1 MDNFLT
7 RLVDEQLELQSK
19 LEKLSSFISS
29 GNISNVELD
38 QQRLLKMQVSA
49 MVLYNEILKDRILL
63 LTNNK

>member
-19 LEKLSSFISS
+19 LDKLSSFISS
-29 GNISNVELD
+29 GKISNVDLN

-49 MVLYNEILKDRILL
+49 MVLYNEILKDRMSL

>member
-19 LEKLSSFISS
+19 LDKLSSFISS

-49 MVLYNEILKDRILL
+49 MVLYNEILKDRISL

>member
-19 LEKLSSFISS
+19 LDKLSSFISS
-29 GNISNVELD
+29 GKISNVELD

-49 MVLYNEILKDRILL
+49 MALYNEILKDRISL

>member
-19 LEKLSSFISS
+19 LDKLSSFISS
-29 GNISNVELD
+29 GKISNVELD

>member
-1 MDNFLT
+1 MNDFLT

-19 LEKLSSFISS
+19 LERLSDFISS
-29 GNISNVELD
+29 GRIANVDLD

-49 MVLYNEILKDRILL
+49 MVLYNEILKDRISL

>member
-1 MDNFLT
+1 MNDFLT

-19 LEKLSSFISS
+19 LEKLSDFISS
-29 GNISNVELD
+29 GKIANVDLD

>member
-19 LEKLSSFISS
+19 LDKLSSFISS
-29 GNISNVELD
+29 GKISNVELD

-49 MVLYNEILKDRILL
+49 MVLYNEIMKERISL

>member
-1 MDNFLT
+1 MNDFLT

-19 LEKLSSFISS
+19 LEKLSDFISS
-29 GNISNVELD
+29 GKIANVDLD

-49 MVLYNEILKDRILL
+49 MVLYNEILKDRISL

>member
-19 LEKLSSFISS
+19 LEKLSDFISS
-29 GNISNVELD
+29 GKISNVELD

-49 MVLYNEILKDRILL
+49 MVLYNEILKDRISL

>member
-1 MDNFLT
+1 MNDFLT

-19 LEKLSSFISS
+19 LEKLSDFISS
-29 GNISNVELD
+29 GRIANVDLD

-49 MVLYNEILKDRILL
+49 MVLYNEILKDRISL

>member
-19 LEKLSSFISS
+19 LDKLSSFISS
-29 GNISNVELD
+29 GKISNVELD

-49 MVLYNEILKDRILL
+49 MVLYNEILKDRISL

>member
-29 GNISNVELD
+29 GKISNVDLN

-49 MVLYNEILKDRILL
+49 MVLYNEILKDRMSL

>member
-1 MDNFLT
+1 MNDFLT

-19 LEKLSSFISS
+19 LEKLSDFISS
-29 GNISNVELD
+29 GKISNVELD

-49 MVLYNEILKDRILL
+49 MVLYNEILKDRISL

>member
-7 RLVDEQLELQSK
+7 RLVDEQLD
-19 LEKLSSFISS
+19 KLSSFISS
-29 GNISNVELD
+29 GKISNVVLD

-49 MVLYNEILKDRILL
+49 MVLYNEILKDRISL